1 MRTATGARV
10 QAQDLGLRTGQG
22 TVYAGVDLDAAPGS
36 LTVVRAD
43 SGGGRTS
50 LLLTLAGRMRP
61 TSGTL
66 AVDGHELPRN
76 ARKVRGIAALAL
88 CEGVNDLD
96 ERLRVAEHL
105 RERLLMRFL
114 PAPRSITG
122 PALAAAGLD
131 GLDTQ
136 RLVGDLSMAETR
148 RLGVAL
154 ALLDEPRLVLVDNAD
169 TGLGPEQQRAF
180 FKRLRTVADTGPTII
195 AACADAEAARGLA
208 DVVEIGEAAP
218 PPEGRHHAGRLPV
231 VDPRADAPDAPAPDG
246 EPGDTTATSPNR
258 SEKENA

>member
-10 QAQDLGLRTGQG
+10 RAEDLGLRTGQG
-22 TVYAGVDLDAAPGS
+22 TVYAGVGLDAAPGS
-36 LTVVRAD
+36 LTVLRAD

-66 AVDGHELPRN
+66 AVDGHELPRA
-76 ARKVRGIAALAL
+76 ARRVRGTAALAL

-96 ERLRVAEHL
+96 ERLRVEEHL
-105 RERLLMRFL
+105 RERMLMRL
-114 PAPRSITG
+114 RPAPRSITG

-131 GLDTQ
+131 GLDT
-136 RLVGDLSMAETR
+136 RCLVGELSMADKR

-180 FKRLRTVADTGPTII
+180 FKRLRTVADTGPTVI
-195 AACADAEAARGLA
+195 AACADAEAARGIA
-208 DVVEIGEAAP
+208 EVVEIGGQGP
-218 PPEGRHHAGRLPV
+218 PPEGRHHAGR
-231 VDPRADAPDAPAPDG
+231 APADSPADSPS
-246 EPGDTTATSPNR
+246 ESPESPAESPAPTATPNR